1 MPEREE
7 IIKTT
12 LEKKAERNPIGKTKE
27 EQKIKSRKNVYNTTK
42 TIRHE
47 RLTKKKKAKSR

>member
-42 TIRHE
+42 TISHE